1 MLKHVT
7 FVKSK
12 SSWVGKVVIRVCRG
26 IVSRLFFLPWTA
38 QEKAVRQE
46 GVQERPE
53 RFRAPD
59 SDGNSA
65 VQGASSPSSLLPSPS
80 EEGGRLR
87 LPGGSWEQAD
97 VSVSQRQ
104 QG

>member
-46 GVQERPE
+46 GVQERP
-53 RFRAPD
+53 
-59 SDGNSA
+59 
-65 VQGASSPSSLLPSPS
+65 
-80 EEGGRLR
+80 
-87 LPGGSWEQAD
+87 
-97 VSVSQRQ
+97 
-104 QG
+104 